1 MRGRKMTV
9 VEKVQREMAF
19 NDMLKK
25 RKVDN
30 NDLKFGRERLFFAF
44 DSMLD

>member
-1 MRGRKMTV
+1 MTV

-30 NDLKFGRERLFFAF
+30 NDLKFGRERSN
-44 DSMLD
+44 SMD